1 MLTIIFHVLKQHQN
15 ILFCQI
21 NILYRLICLQENL
34 KREELLST
42 YCGYNI
48 AIPHAISKAVKKV
61 SFGFCRTVSL
71 EWDKNDDE
79 VKFILILAIP
89 DSNKKEDNLHI
100 ELMSQIASLAL
111 EEKVRKSWE
120 EAKSVEEI
128 SKTFQ

>member
-1 MLTIIFHVLKQHQN
+1 M
-15 ILFCQI
+15 
-21 NILYRLICLQENL
+21 
-34 KREELLST
+34 ST

-100 ELMSQIASLAL
+100 DLMSQIASLAL

-120 EAKSVEEI
+120 QAKSVEEI